1 MKDPIV
7 EEVRKAREDHAKEF
21 RHDMG
26 AICNDLKRIEREC
39 GHELVSLP
47 PRPLTRDSFRPLS
60 SAAEAWR

>member
-21 RHDMG
+21 RHDME

-39 GHELVSLP
+39 GHKLVSLP
-47 PRPLTRDSFRPLS
+47 PRLLTSEGFQLKELM
-60 SAAEAWR
+60 EA